1 MKRIAVVF
9 AVFLMLFTFSSCESE
24 PSLDNM
30 NVSVRIGKHV
40 RGDAEDHGNWEHAQL
55 SAEGDVYTVKADL
68 DAMTAY
74 ESSAANQ
81 GEAKWLALL
90 IDTGINDLTNVSFNS
105 TKLGKDGANEYKDL
119 QGTDGTPGRSSE
131 IVLWIKADDSAYTAG
146 KPVTIGADGYYEK
159 TITIKVEDT
168 DYAATSDALREAVKS
183 ASGSSVIVLTGD
195 IELSAPVTIERGK
208 DIVIDLNGK
217 KVSAESGDAFVVSA
231 GKLLLRGNGTVSAGN
246 SAVTV
251 MSNGEAVIDGGNYSG
266 SMAIAVGTFNS
277 SDKSVTSGRLTFN
290 SGTVDSREFSIGV
303 YGTSKVEIN
312 GGSFTS
318 RDNAVIGTNG
328 SSPLNSHRYSI
339 TVNGG
344 TFNGNIKTLEFI
356 ACGIY
361 MANTGDVV
369 LNGGTFNINGGVGIL
384 VRSGSLTANSA
395 EISITE
401 KEGLTEGKVG
411 DSLVQVTA
419 DSQIVVDD
427 RAGYPGEAPKILA
440 NSTGYVV
447 KNVDGGVYEPEG

>member
-1 MKRIAVVF
+1 M
-9 AVFLMLFTFSSCESE
+9 LMLFSFSSCESE

-40 RGDAEDHGNWEHAQL
+40 RGEAEDNGNWNHAQL
-55 SAEGDVYTVKADL
+55 SAEGDVYTVKADI
-68 DAMTAY
+68 DAMTKYA
-74 ESSAANQ
+74 SSADGQ
-81 GEAKWLALL
+81 GEAKWLAIL

-105 TKLGKDGANEYKDL
+105 TKLGEDGANEYKDL

-168 DYAATSDALREAVKS
+168 DYAADQAELKEAVENTS
-183 ASGSSVIVLTGD
+183 NSSVIVLTD
-195 IELSAPVTIERGK
+195 NIVLTDPVTIGSGK

-217 KVSAESGDAFVVSA
+217 TVSAESGDAFVVSA
-231 GKLLLRGNGTVSAGN
+231 GKLLLRGNGTVSAGD
-246 SAVTV
+246 SAVAV

-290 SGTVDSREFSIGV
+290 SGTVDSKEFSIGV
-303 YGTSKVEIN
+303 YGSSKVEIN

-328 SSPLNSHRYSI
+328 SSPLNSHSYSI

-344 TFNGNIKTLEFI
+344 TFNGNIETLEFI

-384 VRSGSLTANSA
+384 VRSGTLTANAA
-395 EISITE
+395 EISITK
-401 KEGLTEGKVG
+401 KEGLSRGKVG
-411 DSLVQVTA
+411 DSPVQVTA
-419 DSQIVVDD
+419 GSQIVVDD
-427 RAGYPGEAPKILA
+427 KAGYYGEAPEILT

>member
-40 RGDAEDHGNWEHAQL
+40 RGDAEDHGNWNHAQL
-55 SAEGDVYTVKADL
+55 SAEGDVYTVKADI
-68 DAMTAY
+68 DAMTKYA
-74 ESSAANQ
+74 SSADGQ
-81 GEAKWLALL
+81 GEAKWLAIL

-105 TKLGKDGANEYKDL
+105 TKLGEDGANEYKDL

-168 DYAATSDALREAVKS
+168 DYAADQAELKEAVENTS
-183 ASGSSVIVLTGD
+183 NSSVIVLTD
-195 IELSAPVTIERGK
+195 NIVLTDPVTIGSGK

-231 GKLLLRGNGTVSAGN
+231 GKLLLRGNGTVSAGD
-246 SAVTV
+246 SAVAV

-277 SDKSVTSGRLTFN
+277 SDKSVTSGRLKFN
-290 SGTVDSREFSIGV
+290 SGTVDSQEFSIGV
-303 YGTSKVEIN
+303 YGTSEVEIN

-328 SSPLNSHRYSI
+328 SSPLNSHSYSI

-344 TFNGNIKTLEFI
+344 TFNGNIKTPGYI

-369 LNGGTFNINGGVGIL
+369 LNGCTFNINGGVGVL
-384 VRSGSLTANSA
+384 VRSGTLTAKAA

-401 KEGLTEGKVG
+401 KKGLSSGKVG
-411 DSLVQVTA
+411 DSQVQVTA

-427 RAGYPGEAPKILA
+427 RAGYPGEAPEILA

>member
-1 MKRIAVVF
+1 M
-9 AVFLMLFTFSSCESE
+9 LMLFSFSSCESE

-30 NVSVRIGKHV
+30 NVSIRIGKHV
-40 RGDAEDHGNWEHAQL
+40 RGEAEDNGNWNHAQL
-55 SAEGDVYTVKADL
+55 SAEGDVYTVKADI
-68 DAMTAY
+68 DAMTKYA
-74 ESSAANQ
+74 SSADGQ

-131 IVLWIKADDSAYTAG
+131 IVLWIKANDSAYTAG

-168 DYAATSDALREAVKS
+168 DYAANQAELEEAVENTS
-183 ASGSSVIVLTGD
+183 SSSVIVLTD
-195 IELSAPVTIERGK
+195 NIVLTDPVTIGSGR
-208 DIVIDLNGK
+208 DIVINLNGK
-217 KVSAESGDAFVVSA
+217 SVSTKSENAFVVNK

-246 SAVTV
+246 SAVVV
-251 MSNGEAVIDGGNYSG
+251 MNNGEAIIDGGTYEGN
-266 SMAIAVGTFNS
+266 MAFAVGTFNS
-277 SDKSVTSGRLTFN
+277 SDESVTNGRLIFN
-290 SGTVDSREFSIGV
+290 SGTVNSQEFSIGI
-303 YGTSKVEIN
+303 YGTSEVEIN
-312 GGSFTS
+312 GGTFTS

-344 TFNGNIKTLEFI
+344 TFNGNIETSGYI

-384 VRSGSLTANSA
+384 VRSGTLTANAA

-401 KEGLTEGKVG
+401 KKGLTEGKVG

-427 RAGYPGEAPKILA
+427 RAGYPGEAPEILA

-447 KNVDGGVYEPEG
+447 KNVDGGAYEPED